1 MCLII
6 CLSPLLINIPC
17 LIEYISTVEE
27 EVDIDLQQARKCC
40 DFKRMILSSIRTGDG
55 VGLPVPIGYDDIM
68 EVENWPIIQSFALD
82 SVYQPTGFFTARY
95 KIADIT
101 MHLEV
106 LFRTIDGYYIEQAIH
121 TIYRTIRPHMMQ
133 SISMLDA
140 STAEQRMR
148 VIADDVAG
156 PLEILYDF
164 GVS

>member
-1 MCLII
+1 M
-6 CLSPLLINIPC
+6 
-17 LIEYISTVEE
+17 V
-27 EVDIDLQQARKCC
+27 
-40 DFKRMILSSIRTGDG
+40 LSSIRTGDG
-55 VGLPVPIGYDDIM
+55 VGVPVPIGYDDIM
-68 EVENWPIIQSFALD
+68 EMENWPIIQSFALD
-82 SVYQPTGFFTARY
+82 TMYQPTGFFTSRY
-95 KIADIT
+95 KIADMT

-106 LFRTIDGYYIEQAIH
+106 LFRTIDGNYIDQAIY